1 MLRQDGETRRRQ
13 RRAVLSSYTARG
25 SVKEGRLAW
34 RLHARASRELQSW
47 RFVYSAERRRRRR
60 RRHNERRDRCARVA
74 GRIDRVIDG
83 SGHQVDSTTRRAR
96 GGCRRLPAVGARLS
110 CTAPG
115 TSWTRPSEAD
125 KMTARRTNDAPAPRS
140 SSSTYTSSRANFLIE
155 LSAAATKLASIDPW
169 ISGPRGAERHHW
181 SAAKRT
187 ARGDRPGL
195 KPPSSPPRP
204 PKRRTLVNVADSMK
218 TFLSNELYCLLYKHI
233 SRLLC
238 CHFQLL

>member
-1 MLRQDGETRRRQ
+1 LLRQDGETRRRQ

-96 GGCRRLPAVGARLS
+96 G
-110 CTAPG
+110 
-115 TSWTRPSEAD
+115 
-125 KMTARRTNDAPAPRS
+125 
-140 SSSTYTSSRANFLIE
+140 
-155 LSAAATKLASIDPW
+155 AAAGSLQSVLG
-169 ISGPRGAERHHW
+169 SLVRLRGRRGPDR
-181 SAAKRT
+181 AKPTR
-187 ARGDRPGL
+187 
-195 KPPSSPPRP
+195 
-204 PKRRTLVNVADSMK
+204 
-218 TFLSNELYCLLYKHI
+218 
-233 SRLLC
+233 
-238 CHFQLL
+238 